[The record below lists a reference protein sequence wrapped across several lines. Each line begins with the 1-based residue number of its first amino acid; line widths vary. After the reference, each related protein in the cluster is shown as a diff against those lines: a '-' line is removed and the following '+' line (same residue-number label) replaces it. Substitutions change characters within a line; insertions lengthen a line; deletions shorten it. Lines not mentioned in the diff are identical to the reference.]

1 MFSAWRPSIKTS
13 RRSLLAPQLP
23 RSRCSVPFM
32 PLPRSRPLSPTERG
46 EPMLNPDMVREATR
60 LTRAGQLVEATALL
74 QRMLRGDGGP
84 AATRGNAVPVER
96 ARLEPPTL
104 ELKANV
110 VEERESGPSSQAT
123 PAKRHNRLAPFGG
136 MKDLSG
142 FGMPSPVGRTP
153 MSKADIAPGG
163 TR

>member
-13 RRSLLAPQLP
+13 RRSWPAPQLP

-32 PLPRSRPLSPTERG
+32 PLPRSRPLSPTEQG
-46 EPMLNPDMVREATR
+46 ETMLNPAMVREATR
-60 LTRAGQLVEATALL
+60 LTRAGQLVEATAVL

-84 AATRGNAVPVER
+84 AATRGKAAPVER

-110 VEERESGPSSQAT
+110 VEEGKSGPSTQAT
-123 PAKRHNRLAPFGG
+123 PAKQHKGLAPFGA
-136 MKDLSG
+136 MKDFSG
-142 FGMPSPVGRTP
+142 FGMPGPVGRTP
-153 MSKADIAPGG
+153 MSNADIAPDG
-163 TR
+163 T